1 MNLSCGVLGELE
13 PLNKPGGGGVKH
25 VLLKRWRLHT
35 VPRVWTSWRQEG
47 ASSCTNTQRAQ
58 YSQSPPCRVGQRP
71 GTPSPRHSP
80 QRPPECSSGSR
91 PRPPGRCR
99 AAPPCE
105 EQGLQGQ
112 LNRKGVTLGRGHHE
126 LIQDESPP
134 LTCK

>member
-13 PLNKPGGGGVKH
+13 PLNKPGGRGVKH
-25 VLLKRWRLHT
+25 VLLKRRRLHT
-35 VPRVWTSWRQEG
+35 VPRVWTSWLQEG
-47 ASSCTNTQRAQ
+47 ASSCTNTHRGL
-58 YSQSPPCRVGQRP
+58 S
-71 GTPSPRHSP
+71 TPSPRPAGWASGP
-80 QRPPECSSGSR
+80 GPRPRVSAPRVQLRLTAPPPR
-91 PRPPGRCR
+91 PRPR